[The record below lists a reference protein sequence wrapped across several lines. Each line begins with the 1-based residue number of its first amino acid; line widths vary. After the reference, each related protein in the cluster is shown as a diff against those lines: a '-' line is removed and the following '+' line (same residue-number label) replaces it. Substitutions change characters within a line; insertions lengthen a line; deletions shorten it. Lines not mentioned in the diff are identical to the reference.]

1 MKKLYSF
8 LIAIFISGTISA
20 QCTVTAL
27 SYIWPDTTN
36 LSSCFQ
42 LGDTLVIDATNSIV
56 ATQLDNDFELGTF
69 GTGWQTGLSA
79 NVIQNNPAHCS
90 WPPPAF
96 PVPNTAYVWMG
107 KIFLSLTVY

>member
-8 LIAIFISGTISA
+8 LIAIFISGTVSA

-36 LSSCFQ
+36 INFCFQ

-56 ATQLDNDFELGTF
+56 ATQLDNDL
-69 GTGWQTGLSA
+69 
-79 NVIQNNPAHCS
+79 N
-90 WPPPAF
+90 
-96 PVPNTAYVWMG
+96 
-107 KIFLSLTVY
+107 